1 MNSIL
6 VEEIAVKSAQLA
18 IEQQRVVL
26 NIVNSMI
33 STNPMVN
40 QELASAEATQM
51 PFQSVRGILN
61 RKLKNLEKDL
71 AEVRREMWQNFPRDF
86 PTTESQ

>member
-1 MNSIL
+1 MSSIL
-6 VEEIAVKSAQLA
+6 VEEIAFKSAQLP

-26 NIVNSMI
+26 KIVDSMI
-33 STNPMVN
+33 SNSSPDN
-40 QELASAEATQM
+40 QELASAEPTKA

-61 RKLKNLEKDL
+61 RKLEHLEEDL
-71 AEVRREMWQNFPRDF
+71 AEARREMWQNFPRDF